1 MPDVVRQGQRFGE
14 VFIQAQHS
22 GHGARDLRDL
32 NGVRQPIAEMVGE
45 ADGEDLGF
53 IFEPPE
59 RACVNDAVAVALKR
73 IPVGVRKLRIAA
85 ATTLLHREAEMN
97 QRLRRVHCFY
107 FFLSML
113 SA

>member
-1 MPDVVRQGQRFGE
+1 
-14 VFIQAQHS
+14 
-22 GHGARDLRDL
+22 
-32 NGVRQPIAEMVGE
+32 
-45 ADGEDLGF
+45 
-53 IFEPPE
+53 
-59 RACVNDAVAVALKR
+59 
-73 IPVGVRKLRIAA
+73 VRKLRIAA